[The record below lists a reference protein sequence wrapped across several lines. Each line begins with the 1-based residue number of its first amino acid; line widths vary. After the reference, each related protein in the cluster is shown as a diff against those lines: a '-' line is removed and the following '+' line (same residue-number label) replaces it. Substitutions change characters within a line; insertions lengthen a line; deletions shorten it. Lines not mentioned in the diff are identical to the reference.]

1 MFQVTQ
7 TIQLLDEQGKAVSA
21 TDAAP
26 TSNVA
31 GAPQSAEQLLGER
44 TVTSP
49 ISNQQVAEILF
60 NIATLL
66 EMQQGNPYR
75 IAAYQN
81 AARGMM
87 GLREPVAAILA
98 RGARLELP
106 GLGDRLRRKIGE
118 LVATGRLTF
127 YEDLCEESLPEDVR
141 ELMTV
146 AHVGP
151 RIALRLTNHLGV
163 HNVVQLW
170 EAARAHRLREH
181 YGFGPRSEQRFEE
194 AAHAAL
200 LAQQAD
206 APAQLQQPS
215 KVA

>member
-7 TIQLLDEQGKAVSA
+7 TIQLLDEQGNAVND
-21 TDAAP
+21 THTLGDMGQP
-26 TSNVA
+26 
-31 GAPQSAEQLLGER
+31 LGER
-44 TVTSP
+44 IVAPPVT
-49 ISNQQVAEILF
+49 NEQVAEILF

-98 RGARLELP
+98 RGERLTLP

-118 LVATGRLTF
+118 LVTTGRLTF
-127 YEDLCEESLPEDVR
+127 YEDLCEESLPDDVR

-151 RIALRLTNHLGV
+151 RIGLRLTNHLGV
-163 HNVVQLW
+163 HSVAQLW
-170 EAARAHRLREH
+170 EMAQTRHLREH
-181 YGFGPRSEQRFEE
+181 HGFGPRSEQRLAD
-194 AAHAAL
+194 AARAAL
-200 LAQQAD
+200 LARERQ
-206 APAQLQQPS
+206 APAEERQPP

>member
-7 TIQLLDEQGKAVSA
+7 TIQLLDEQGKVVNDTQTMS
-21 TDAAP
+21 DAGQP
-26 TSNVA
+26 VGERV
-31 GAPQSAEQLLGER
+31 GAPP
-44 TVTSP
+44 VT
-49 ISNQQVAEILF
+49 NEQVAEILF

-87 GLREPVAAILA
+87 GLREPVAGILA
-98 RGARLELP
+98 RGQRLDLP

-118 LVATGRLTF
+118 LVTTGRLTF
-127 YEDLCEESLPEDVR
+127 YEDLCEESLPDDVR

-146 AHVGP
+146 AHIGP

-163 HNVVQLW
+163 HSVPQLW
-170 EAARAHRLREH
+170 EYAASRRLREH
-181 YGFGPRSEQRFEE
+181 HGFGPRSEQRI
-194 AAHAAL
+194 
-200 LAQQAD
+200 AD
-206 APAQLQQPS
+206 AARAELLNRERRVGAPTQQPQQP

>member
-7 TIQLLDEQGKAVSA
+7 TIQLLDGQGKAVSDTHTTGEA
-21 TDAAP
+21 SQP
-26 TSNVA
+26 
-31 GAPQSAEQLLGER
+31 LGER
-44 TVTSP
+44 VVAPPVT
-49 ISNQQVAEILF
+49 NEQVAEILF

-98 RGARLELP
+98 RGERLTLP

-118 LVATGRLTF
+118 LVTTGRLTF

-163 HNVVQLW
+163 HSVAQLW
-170 EAARAHRLREH
+170 ELAQSRRLREH
-181 YGFGPRSEQRFEE
+181 HGFGPRSEQRIAD
-194 AAHAAL
+194 AASAEL
-200 LAQQAD
+200 LARERQAL
-206 APAQLQQPS
+206 ALPQQPP